1 MYQFNHRW
9 MHNYNPY
16 ASNNMNMNT
25 YIRVLH
31 ASPGAPA
38 VDVYV
43 NNNPVIQGLKY
54 KEFSN
59 YLSVMP
65 GAYNIKVYPA
75 GQQMNPVINTTVTA
89 GPMAA
94 YTIAAAGVLPNISL
108 MPIMDPYVPPQN
120 PNMSYVRFAHLSPN
134 APAVDITLPDGTK
147 LFSNVKYTEYA
158 NYIEVDPGIYT
169 LQVRPAGSEDV
180 VLTVPNVQLMPGV
193 YQTIYAVGLV
203 GETPPLEAVSAIDG
217 RR

>member
-1 MYQFNHRW
+1 MHRFNHYGIQNAKR
-9 MHNYNPY
+9 Y
-16 ASNNMNMNT
+16 ASNMNA

-43 NNNPVIQGLKY
+43 NNNPVIRGLKY
-54 KEFSN
+54 KEFSE

-65 GAYNIKVYPA
+65 GIYNIKVYPA
-75 GQQMNPVINTTVTA
+75 GQQMNAVINTNVA
-89 GPMAA
+89 VEPMA
-94 YTIAAAGVLPNISL
+94 YTIAAAGELPNISL
-108 MPIMDPYVPPQN
+108 MSIIDPYRPPQN
-120 PNMSYVRFAHLSPN
+120 PNKSYARFAHLSPN

-147 LFSNVKYTEYA
+147 LFSNVKYGEYA
-158 NYIEVDPGIYT
+158 NYIEVDPGTYT

-193 YQTIYAVGLV
+193 YQTIYAVGLA
-203 GETPPLEAVSAIDG
+203 GDTPPLEAIASLDG